1 MFRWRVG
8 WVMYLLRRHLSSVG
22 GVGSSQ
28 QLESALVD
36 QVLGIIS
43 RSSEL
48 PEPMPHDL
56 VLAALLFLLRHVRG
70 QVLDLKHAFVELV
83 RIMVNGC
90 CCCIFGWG
98 FRPWAS
104 YQVLDQ
110 AER

>member
-1 MFRWRVG
+1 
-8 WVMYLLRRHLSSVG
+8 MYLLRRHLSSVI
-22 GVGSSQ
+22 GVGSNQ

-43 RSSEL
+43 RSSKL
-48 PEPMPHDL
+48 PEPMPDGL
-56 VLAALLFLLRHVRG
+56 VLAVLLLLRHVRS

-83 RIMVNGC
+83 EIMVNGC
-90 CCCIFGWG
+90 CIFGWG
-98 FRPWAS
+98 LRPWAS